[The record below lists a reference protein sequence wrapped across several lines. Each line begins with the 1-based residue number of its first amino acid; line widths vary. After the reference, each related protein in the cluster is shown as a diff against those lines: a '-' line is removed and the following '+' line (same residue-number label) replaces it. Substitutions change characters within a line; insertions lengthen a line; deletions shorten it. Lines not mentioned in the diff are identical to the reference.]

1 MGRARARRP
10 VSRDRIQSECGEQE
24 SVRVVV
30 CSGAEVGAGA
40 VAGAVA
46 YNYERQSHGTLKA
59 QSLTSSGCCAFF
71 PGVDQIVEQ
80 GCFGA
85 PVFIDGLAPPS
96 VGVMSV
102 LVPMENVVALQ
113 VSMLLLV
120 LLLSVTR
127 LVLVLL
133 PLLLTMFVWVLGL

>member
-1 MGRARARRP
+1 MASKSGFELLSSQKQEQQEQKQGQEQKKKLEQQMEENY
-10 VSRDRIQSECGEQE
+10 VDEC
-24 SVRVVV
+24 
-30 CSGAEVGAGA
+30 
-40 VAGAVA
+40 
-46 YNYERQSHGTLKA
+46 QSHGTLKA

-133 PLLLTMFVWVLGL
+133 LLLLTMFVWVLGL

>member
-1 MGRARARRP
+1 MASKSLFELLFAQEQKR
-10 VSRDRIQSECGEQE
+10 EQE
-24 SVRVVV
+24 QQEQEKSRQQ
-30 CSGAEVGAGA
+30 ADET
-40 VAGAVA
+40 

-133 PLLLTMFVWVLGL
+133 PL